1 MQSKMKLSVATL
13 SIVAGLAAC
22 AGSKATNAASQA
34 DFKADLQLASSTTM
48 NLASPKV
55 DPALLNSLETSP
67 LGAPQA
73 AKTVKKGA
81 GNRSVRSHSPTVR
94 ATPEMDVAA
103 VDENSDQVDVVTQ
116 APAPESTEPV
126 AVAPRPTPAP
136 VVVQA
141 GNGSGDYGTSGNGG
155 GIFGPGG
162 GIGGVVIRGG
172 GVDGDHCQPHGRG
185 TMRGPVY
192 IPSTGE
198 GYPRTGGITISR
210 SGIGGGLG
218 GVSRTSAPARGGVG
232 MRRGR

>member
-1 MQSKMKLSVATL
+1 MQSKMKLSIASL
-13 SIVAGLAAC
+13 SVLAALAAC
-22 AGSKATNAASQA
+22 AGSKATDAASQA

-81 GNRSVRSHSPTVR
+81 GNRAIRSHSPTVR

-103 VDENSDQVDVVTQ
+103 VDENTDQVDVVTQ

-126 AVAPRPTPAP
+126 AVAPRPTPVP

-185 TMRGPVY
+185 GTMAGPIY
-192 IPSTGE
+192 IPIGGGIPRSG
-198 GYPRTGGITISR
+198 GIGRTGGVI
-210 SGIGGGLG
+210 G
-218 GVSRTSAPARGGVG
+218 GVSRAGSGTRAPSGGIG